1 MMPYTFQPN
10 NLTARTLRLGYK
22 AELKDSY
29 IALFAQLVKTQMPQF
44 PESLSSYFAGLPV
57 ESYNGFFSFIY
68 HKSIELLEESRFDET
83 SRFLQLLTEPKMLNA
98 IGLVHAGSINKEIRE
113 LIYEECSNSTYSI
126 SIGTLDPEIEAAVY
140 RRLAFGRAVLTHAHP
155 ELAQE
160 IDELVQSVTFF
171 VSGRDNKHKAFSVTS
186 NRTQGLILI
195 NGDVDPS
202 WIFLL
207 DKWVHEAAHT
217 YLFAI
222 NLSEEL
228 VLNDEHEGFSSP
240 LRQDKRTML
249 GVYHATFV
257 IQRLILAFSAIVEK
271 SDMGDDDHQ
280 KISKLLANYY
290 SRLED
295 GISTVRQYGDLTAL
309 GRHLIEEGYQYTQ
322 EINRPPRSITM

>member
-1 MMPYTFQPN
+1 MTYTFLPN

-22 AELKDSY
+22 TELKDSY
-29 IALFAQLVKTQMPQF
+29 IEMLTQLVETKMPQF
-44 PESLSSYFAGLPV
+44 PETLISYFSSLSV
-57 ESYNGFFSFIY
+57 ESYNSFFSFIY

-83 SRFLQLLTEPKMLNA
+83 SRFLQFLMEPKILSA
-98 IGLVHAGSINKEIRE
+98 TGLVQAETISREIRE
-113 LIYEECSNSTYSI
+113 LIYEECSNSKYSI
-126 SIGTLDPEIEAAVY
+126 SIGTLDREIEAAAY
-140 RRLAFGRAVLTHAHP
+140 QRLAFGRTVLTHAQP

-171 VSGRDNKHKAFSVTS
+171 VSRRDNKHKAFSVTS
-186 NRTQGLILI
+186 NRIQGLILI
-195 NGDVDPS
+195 NGDIDPS

-207 DKWVHEAAHT
+207 DKWIHEAAHT

-257 IQRLILAFSAIVEK
+257 IQRLILAFSAIMEK
-271 SDMGDDDHQ
+271 SSMEENDRQ
-280 KISKLLANYY
+280 KIGKLLTNYY

-295 GISTVRQYGDLTAL
+295 GISTVRQHGELSVL
-309 GRHLIEEGYQYTQ
+309 GKRLIEEGYRYAQ
-322 EINRPPRSITM
+322 EISRSPRNITT